1 MPGPTEFSAT
11 ATSSTPV
18 EQLREALN
26 GIFAQL
32 RGAGGRAADFTTMTW
47 RAAEPG
53 AFDPSRAEIDLCYR
67 EVFGGFRPKI
77 SIEGGDGLL
86 TVLASADVMVRDDPR
101 PLWRQYN
108 FAELERQMS
117 PRSAAVSMQ
126 EVFKQKRELG
136 AAFRAKHP
144 NAATDIAYGP
154 GRDETFD
161 LFYPAQ
167 PGIHPLWVFIHGG
180 YWQASDKRDVH
191 DLAAQMLSAGYAVAT
206 PNYSLCAPAT
216 LRIIVEQ
223 MRRCMIYLHDSAP
236 SLGLDPQQFNIA
248 GTSAGGHLAAYLVC
262 DPALS
267 FIRSTLAISGLLQ
280 LEPIAMLP
288 AGRILGLDVATAR
301 ELSPALKT
309 PNKGT
314 RIGVA
319 VGELESDEFRRQSSE
334 LAQQWN
340 AAFLEVKGR
349 VHFNV
354 TDDLAN
360 GGALA
365 DLALELA
372 SPTETSRK
380 FAMSR

>member
-1 MPGPTEFSAT
+1 MIGPIEFSAS
-11 ATSSTPV
+11 ATGGSPV

-32 RGAGGRAADFTTMTW
+32 RGAGGRAADFTAMTW

-53 AFDPSRAEIDLCYR
+53 AFDPSRSEIDLCYR
-67 EVFGGFRPKI
+67 EVFGGFRPTI
-77 SIEGGDGLL
+77 RTESGDGIL
-86 TVLASADVMVRDDPR
+86 TVWASADIIVRDDPR

-117 PRSAAVSMQ
+117 PRSAAISMQ
-126 EVFKQKRELG
+126 TVFEQKRELG

-154 GRDETFD
+154 GRNETFD
-161 LFYPAQ
+161 LFYPAR
-167 PGIHPLWVFIHGG
+167 PGVHPLWVFIHGG
-180 YWQASDKRDVH
+180 YWQASDKSDVH
-191 DLAAQMLSAGYAVAT
+191 DLATQMLNAGYAVAT
-206 PNYSLCAPAT
+206 PNYDLCAPAT

-223 MRRCMIYLHDSAP
+223 MRRCMIHLYDNAP
-236 SLGLDPQQFNIA
+236 GLGLDPQQFNIA
-248 GTSAGGHLAAYLVC
+248 GTSAGGHLAALLVC
-262 DPALS
+262 EPALS

-288 AGRILGLDVATAR
+288 AGRILGLDLATAR
-301 ELSPALKT
+301 ELSPALKV
-309 PNKGT
+309 PNRGT
-314 RIGVA
+314 RVGVA
-319 VGELESDEFRRQSSE
+319 VGELESDEFRRQSSD
-334 LAQQWN
+334 LAQQWH

-372 SPTETSRK
+372 SPAEVSRK
-380 FAMSR
+380 VVISS

>member
-1 MPGPTEFSAT
+1 
-11 ATSSTPV
+11 
-18 EQLREALN
+18 
-26 GIFAQL
+26 
-32 RGAGGRAADFTTMTW
+32 
-47 RAAEPG
+47 
-53 AFDPSRAEIDLCYR
+53 
-67 EVFGGFRPKI
+67 
-77 SIEGGDGLL
+77 
-86 TVLASADVMVRDDPR
+86 
-101 PLWRQYN
+101 
-108 FAELERQMS
+108 MS

-126 EVFKQKRELG
+126 AVFEQKRRLG

-154 GRDETFD
+154 GRNETFD
-161 LFYPAQ
+161 LFYPQQ
-167 PGIHPLWVFIHGG
+167 PGVRPLWVFIHGG

-191 DLAAQMLSAGYAVAT
+191 DLAAQMLNAGYAVAT
-206 PNYSLCAPAT
+206 PNYDLCAPAT
-216 LRIIVEQ
+216 LPVIVEQ
-223 MRRCMIYLHDSAP
+223 MRRCMTHLLDNAQG
-236 SLGLDPQQFNIA
+236 LGLDSQQFNIA
-248 GTSAGGHLAAYLVC
+248 GTSAGGHLAALLVC

-280 LEPIAMLP
+280 LEPVAMLP

-309 PNKGT
+309 PNRGT
-314 RIGVA
+314 RVGVA

-334 LAQQWN
+334 LARQWN

-372 SPTETSRK
+372 SPAEVSRK

>member
-1 MPGPTEFSAT
+1 MPGPMEFSTT
-11 ATSSTPV
+11 ATGGSPV
-18 EQLREALN
+18 EQLRDALN

-32 RGAGGRAADFTTMTW
+32 RGAGGRAADFTVMTW

-53 AFDPSRAEIDLCYR
+53 AFDPSRSEIDLCYR
-67 EVFGGFRPKI
+67 EVFGGFRPRI
-77 SIEGGDGLL
+77 SIESGDGPL
-86 TVLASADVMVRDDPR
+86 TVRAWAYIVPRNDPR
-101 PLWRQYN
+101 LLWRQYD

-126 EVFKQKRELG
+126 AVFEQKRRLG
-136 AAFRAKHP
+136 AAFRDKHP

-154 GRDETFD
+154 GRNETFD
-161 LFYPAQ
+161 LFYPKQ
-167 PGIHPLWVFIHGG
+167 PGVRPLWVFIHGG

-191 DLAAQMLSAGYAVAT
+191 DLATQMLNAGYAVAT
-206 PNYSLCAPAT
+206 PNYDLCAPAT
-216 LRIIVEQ
+216 LPVIVEQ
-223 MRRCMIYLHDSAP
+223 MRRCMTHLLDNAQG
-236 SLGLDPQQFNIA
+236 LGLDLRQFNIA
-248 GTSAGGHLAAYLVC
+248 GSSAGGHLAALLVC

-309 PNKGT
+309 PNRGT
-314 RIGVA
+314 RVGVA

-334 LAQQWN
+334 LARQWN

-360 GGALA
+360 GGALT

-372 SPTETSRK
+372 SPAEVSRK